1 MWQCM
6 VSVSELSLASEP
18 DSLTREL
25 CLTVKAKQSMTS
37 GGTTVGTLFMLCG
50 LSEVTEVK

>member
-37 GGTTVGTLFMLCG
+37 GGTTAGTLFMLCG